1 MDATQKIPPYHERA
15 QHKRSGRD
23 VTVEEIHRQNKKLN
37 SDKRKNRKLKA
48 ECVAQKARRKQAER
62 CLEQERRET
71 AQGELRIRIQTK
83 LDDHAF
89 YCGDA

>member
-1 MDATQKIPPYHERA
+1 MGQTDFVIGDISMDGFQVVRGLYFSRM
-15 QHKRSGRD
+15 
-23 VTVEEIHRQNKKLN
+23 
-37 SDKRKNRKLKA
+37 
-48 ECVAQKARRKQAER
+48 
-62 CLEQERRET
+62 LEL